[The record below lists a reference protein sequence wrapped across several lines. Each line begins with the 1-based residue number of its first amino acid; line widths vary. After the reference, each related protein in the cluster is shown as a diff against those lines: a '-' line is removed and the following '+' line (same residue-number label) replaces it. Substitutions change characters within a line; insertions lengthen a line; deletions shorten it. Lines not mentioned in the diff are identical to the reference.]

1 MQTVTVHPKY
11 NKFNRKFNDD
21 VAVVSIVLPKEKF
34 NQKHALRLCTSS
46 DPVGVQ
52 LLMVGFGP
60 AGHPH
65 LSEEVGKRPEVLQ
78 ETSLMEPK
86 NPTAQGCGKDFDVK
100 RQICFTH
107 RHGREGDSGEN
118 ICFFLST
125 ECVEELSIELCG
137 TTNEL
142 LSVRVVYRENFF
154 LEKLQE
160 KIKNIWITHQFR
172 FSWYWLNSH

>member
-21 VAVVSIVLPKEKF
+21 VAVVSVVLPKEKF

-65 LSEEVGKRPEVLQ
+65 LSEEVGTRPEVLQ

-118 ICFFLST
+118 IRFFLLRPLNVLRNISLG
-125 ECVEELSIELCG
+125 CVLKQIKFYRFEWCFCEKKFFQAERNKHIE
-137 TTNEL
+137 
-142 LSVRVVYRENFF
+142 
-154 LEKLQE
+154 
-160 KIKNIWITHQFR
+160 KN
-172 FSWYWLNSH
+172 